1 MRSGLR
7 KRLLLVAALPAVLVA
22 LSLGIG
28 TGWLGVAT
36 TRTAAQSSAR
46 GEAASL
52 TGNLIRTR
60 SGRSALPSRLP
71 AASGLVRA
79 RLVDMR
85 GRTLSRSSRPDL
97 PTPPRPAWVRLLD
110 AIGSP
115 FIRPVDL
122 SAEVPVPGSPLRV
135 QVLLSPERW
144 NRAAGRS
151 IVLAAATTLLA
162 LLAALLL
169 AAMLS
174 AWLTVRLRA
183 ITRQLTRLARGEY
196 ETRLPVRRAGELGQ
210 AASDLNRLAARLS
223 RRAKEADADAPEAAD
238 AAPSPGNETEN
249 GKEDKALGDFLQALD
264 HELRSPLNA
273 ICGYAKLLDT
283 DSLTPTQ
290 RENLAVVR
298 NAARTMTQLL
308 DDNLQRSSDGTQR
321 RSSKDQSFDLV
332 ALIDEIMTLAAPAA
346 YAKPLDLI
354 ADCGGWRT
362 LPVTGDE
369 LHIRQIL
376 TNLVNNAVK
385 FTPDGHVRLHLEVL
399 SEKGDRMKLAVRVS
413 DTGPGIPHRQR
424 ERVFQARERLRS
436 TAALPGKGLGL
447 ALSRTLAE
455 EMGGGITLDEAP
467 GGGCEFTFTLELA
480 HAEAFA
486 TPPMPGPSRMLL
498 WEPNPVVRDAL
509 ANRLRAA
516 GVELEFA
523 SGHDNLLTNLSASGT
538 YDAMVLCLGPAESLP
553 DIKDRQPR
561 LRLLACSLG
570 PGRES
575 KLAIAPKC
583 IGQQRIEQLLG
594 LHRSSQTAPAQSS
607 LSPRLWRILCEDTPV
622 DLDRLGTALR
632 KQDMEDARAA
642 VHRVCG
648 TASFVH
654 MQKTETTARQ
664 LEQTLK
670 SDEPD
675 LGAAWKQLARLS
687 HTLLEDL
694 RRIAPPATQRSLAGW
709 RIMVV
714 DDNRLNA
721 ELLARHLES
730 HGAAVEQF
738 QNALTA
744 RQSSGPW
751 HASLVD
757 IQLAGDNGIELGV
770 ALRGYFP
777 QTLIVAQSGDTQAS
791 TRNRAREAGFHDYLT
806 KPIDL
811 EQLPQRLLSLR
822 SSLARQPARNRQQVS
837 VNSRADL

>member
-28 TGWLGVAT
+28 TGWLGVVT
-36 TRTAAQSSAR
+36 TRTAAKSAAR
-46 GEAASL
+46 DAAANL
-52 TGNLIRTR
+52 AGNLIRTHG
-60 SGRSALPSRLP
+60 GRSALPARLP
-71 AASGLVRA
+71 AASGLVGA
-79 RLVDMR
+79 RLVDVR
-85 GRTLSRSSRPDL
+85 GRAVSLSDRPDR
-97 PTPPRPAWVRLLD
+97 PAPPRPALTRLLD

-122 SAEVPVPGSPLRV
+122 SAEVPVSGSPLRLRV
-135 QVLLSPERW
+135 RLSPEPW

-151 IVLAAATTLLA
+151 VAVAAATTLLA

-223 RRAKEADADAPEAAD
+223 RRAKEADADVPETND
-238 AAPSPGNETEN
+238 VPPSPGNE
-249 GKEDKALGDFLQALD
+249 KEDETLGEFLQALD

-273 ICGYAKLLDT
+273 ISGYAKLLDT

-290 RENLAVVR
+290 RENLTVVR
-298 NAARTMTQLL
+298 NAARTMVQLL
-308 DDNLQRSSDGTQR
+308 DDNLQRSPDGSPPR
-321 RSSKDQSFDLV
+321 RGAGEAFDLV

-346 YAKPLDLI
+346 YAKPLDLV

-369 LHIRQIL
+369 LHVRQIL

-385 FTPDGHVRLHLEVL
+385 YTPEGHVRLHLEVV

-413 DTGPGIPHRQR
+413 DTGPGIPRRQR
-424 ERVFQARERLRS
+424 ERVFQPRERLRS

-447 ALSRTLAE
+447 ALSRKLAE
-455 EMGGGITLDEAP
+455 DLGGGITLDEAP
-467 GGGCEFTFTLELA
+467 GGGCEFTFILELA

-486 TPPMPGPSRMLL
+486 TPPMPAASRMLL

-523 SGHDNLLTNLSASGT
+523 SGRDNLLANLSASGT
-538 YDAMVLCLGPAESLP
+538 YDALVLSLGPGESLP

-561 LRLLACSLG
+561 LRLLACSLAA
-570 PGRES
+570 GRES
-575 KLAIAPKC
+575 KLAMAPKC
-583 IGQQRIEQLLG
+583 VGQQRIERLLG
-594 LHRSSQTAPAQSS
+594 LHRSTPTTPAQSS

-654 MQKTETTARQ
+654 MEKTETTARQ

-670 SDEPD
+670 CDEPD
-675 LGAAWKQLARLS
+675 LGTAWKQLARLS

-730 HGAAVEQF
+730 HGATVEQF
-738 QNALTA
+738 QNALSA

-757 IQLAGDNGIELGV
+757 VQLAGDNGIELGL

-777 QTLIVAQSGDTQAS
+777 QTLIIAQSGDTQAS

-822 SSLARQPARNRQQVS
+822 SSLARQPARNKQQVS

>member
-1 MRSGLR
+1 M
-7 KRLLLVAALPAVLVA
+7 A
-22 LSLGIG
+22 
-28 TGWLGVAT
+28 
-36 TRTAAQSSAR
+36 
-46 GEAASL
+46 
-52 TGNLIRTR
+52 
-60 SGRSALPSRLP
+60 
-71 AASGLVRA
+71 
-79 RLVDMR
+79 
-85 GRTLSRSSRPDL
+85 
-97 PTPPRPAWVRLLD
+97 RLLD
-110 AIGSP
+110 AAGAP
-115 FIRPVDL
+115 FIRPIDL
-122 SAEVPVPGSPLRV
+122 SAEAPVPGRPLRV
-135 QVLLSPERW
+135 KVMLSPGRW
-144 NRAAGRS
+144 DHEAGRG
-151 IVLAAATTLLA
+151 IALAAATTVLA

-169 AAMLS
+169 AMLLS

-196 ETRLPVRRAGELGQ
+196 DARLPVHRAGELGQ

-223 RRAKEADADAPEAAD
+223 RRAREADAPGTAAD
-238 AAPSPGNETEN
+238 AAPPPRNET
-249 GKEDKALGDFLQALD
+249 EDKALGEFLQALD

-290 RENLAVVR
+290 RENLTVVR

-308 DDNLQRSSDGTQR
+308 DDNLHLSTDGKQPR
-321 RSSKDQSFDLV
+321 RGKIESFDLV

-346 YAKPLDLI
+346 YAKPLDLV

-362 LPVTGDE
+362 LPVTGDA
-369 LHIRQIL
+369 LHVRQIL

-385 FTPDGHVRLHLEVL
+385 YTPDGHVRLHLEVL
-399 SEKGDRMKLAVRVS
+399 SEKGDRMKLAIRVS
-413 DTGPGIPHRQR
+413 DTGPGIPRRQR
-424 ERVFQARERLRS
+424 ERVFKSRERLRS

-447 ALSRTLAE
+447 ALSRKLAE
-455 EMGGGITLDEAP
+455 DMGGRITLDEAA
-467 GGGCEFTFTLELA
+467 GGGCEFTFTLGLS

-516 GVELEFA
+516 GAAIEFA
-523 SGHDNLLTNLSASGT
+523 SGRDDLLANVAASGP
-538 YDAMVLCLGPAESLP
+538 YDAMVLCLGPGEPLP
-553 DIKDRQPR
+553 DIKNRQPR
-561 LRLLACSLG
+561 LRLLACSLR
-570 PGRES
+570 PGRDS

-594 LHRSSQTAPAQSS
+594 LHRSSRTTPAQSS

-642 VHRVCG
+642 VHRICG

-654 MQKTETTARQ
+654 MQNTETTARQ

-670 SDEPD
+670 SEAPD
-675 LGAAWKQLARLS
+675 LGMAWKQLARLS

-738 QNALTA
+738 QNALSA

-757 IQLAGDNGIELGV
+757 IQLAGDNGIELGI

-811 EQLPQRLLSLR
+811 DQLPQRLLSLR
-822 SSLARQPARNRQQVS
+822 NSLARQPARKQQAALD
-837 VNSRADL
+837 SRPEL